1 MEFFLDSANLAE
13 IEEALKLGIIDG
25 VTTTPTFMHKNG
37 ITDIDGAIMKLAKMV
52 PVLMIEAL
60 GETADQ
66 IVSEAHRLLGLG
78 LDKKKTVFK
87 IPVSFE
93 GIRACKK
100 LHDEGLLVNIHL
112 VYNIQQAFMAM
123 KAGANYVCVLVGRM
137 QDQGHDAL
145 ELVRKIVSIIK
156 EYNFASKVMFS
167 SVRHTEHVKNALMLG
182 AHNITLPWNIMKQL
196 ADNHLTKIGTDQF
209 FQHTRLMTVQVKNV
223 ISKANPVVDTE
234 CKVLDALLKMTD
246 SGMGAVTIV
255 DKNGK
260 LAGIFTDGDLRR
272 QMRKLGEHI
281 LTASVGECMTT
292 NPLSVESNAYLQN
305 AADIFNANQVDN
317 IIVTE
322 NGLPVGMLD
331 IQDLVKLDLMNG
343 NN

>member
-1 MEFFLDSANLAE
+1 MEFFLDSANMAE

-37 ITDIDGAIMKLAKMV
+37 ITDIDGAIIKLSTMV

-66 IVSEAHRLLGLG
+66 IVGEAHRLLNLG

-87 IPVSFE
+87 IPVNLE
-93 GIRACKK
+93 GVKACKR
-100 LHDEGLLVNIHL
+100 LRTEGFLVNLHL
-112 VYNIQQAFMAM
+112 VYNIQQAFMALT
-123 KAGANYVCVLVGRM
+123 AGASYVCVLVGRM

-145 ELVRKIVSIIK
+145 GLVKQIVAVIK
-156 EYNFASKVMFS
+156 EYNYDCKVMFS
-167 SVRHTEHVKNALMLG
+167 SVRYPEHVKNALELG
-182 AHNITLPWNIMKQL
+182 AHNITLPWSIMKKL
-196 ADNHLTKIGTDQF
+196 AENNLTKIGTDQF
-209 FQHTRLMTVQVKNV
+209 FQHTRLMTVQVKT
-223 ISKANPVVDTE
+223 IIAQANPVVDIE

-246 SGMGAVTIV
+246 SGMGAVSIV
-255 DKNGK
+255 SKEGK

-281 LTASVGECMTT
+281 LTASVGECMTA
-292 NPLSVESNAYLQN
+292 NPLSIEADACLQK

-322 NGLPVGMLD
+322 DGKPIGMLD
-331 IQDLVKLDLMNG
+331 IQDLVKLDLMN
-343 NN
+343 